1 MRIVLQFAMDV
12 YSRVD
17 ARKVDL
23 TNFKNQTPFWPKI
36 VLLLTFE
43 NWAEGPT
50 SEHNPKICVQGVKLY
65 TTTRFLTYKRWKSVM
80 YRF

>member
-1 MRIVLQFAMDV
+1 MRIALLFAMDV

-17 ARKVDL
+17 ARTVYL
-23 TNFKNQTPFWPKI
+23 TKFKNQIPFWPKP

-50 SEHNPKICVQGVKLY
+50 SEYNPKIGVQDVKLY
-65 TTTRFLTYKRWKSVM
+65 NTTRTFDIQTM
-80 YRF
+80 

>member
-1 MRIVLQFAMDV
+1 MRIALNFGMDV
-12 YSRVD
+12 YSTVD

-23 TNFKNQTPFWPKI
+23 TNFKNQTPFRPKK

-50 SEHNPKICVQGVKLY
+50 SDHNPKIGVQGVKWY
-65 TTTRFLTYKRWKSVM
+65 TTTRMLTYKRWKSVM
-80 YRF
+80 SRF